1 MRGDRVNIEALIK
14 EILAAITTVTW
25 SPGMYPQNLSAIKQ
39 KPAAAWSVTTG
50 TGQSTSTRRLATIE
64 TTISISLWSATPEAR
79 ATAKTAIMTALTSV
93 GFLALVPSDAEVVL
107 ADETTAYVST
117 MIFRAWI
124 DTATG
129 WVYQHQNS

>member
-1 MRGDRVNIEALIK
+1 MDIEALIK
-14 EILAAITTVTW
+14 EILAAITAITW
-25 SPGMYPQNLSAIKQ
+25 SPGMYPQNLSTIKQ

-64 TTISISLWSATPEAR
+64 TTISISAWSATPEAR
-79 ATAKTAIMTALTSV
+79 AAAKAAVMTALTNV

-107 ADETTAYVST
+107 ADETTVYVST
-117 MIFRAWI
+117 MVYRGWI
-124 DTATG
+124 DTTTG

>member
-1 MRGDRVNIEALIK
+1 VDIEALIK
-14 EILAAITTVTW
+14 EILAAITAITW
-25 SPGMYPQNLSAIKQ
+25 SPGMYPQNLSTVKQ

-64 TTISISLWSATPEAR
+64 TTITISVWSATPEAR
-79 ATAKTAIMTALTSV
+79 AAAKAAVMTALTNV

-107 ADETTAYVST
+107 EDQTTVYVST
-117 MIFRAWI
+117 MVYRGWI

-129 WVYQHQNS
+129 WVYQHQNSQ